1 MRKLIIILLFI
12 PLISSCSNDN
22 DDDPC
27 PCAFT
32 LSSVS
37 GIETENYYSETTVSM
52 PNPCD
57 SYLDQNIDVVT
68 QLYENDGTF
77 ENPVK
82 GLNRIG
88 PQRTASILFSRDYL
102 TALNRMNIG
111 GVGSTFFPGG
121 GSGEYTVQ
129 EYNCN

>member
-12 PLISSCSNDN
+12 PIISSCSNDN

-37 GIETENYYSETTVSM
+37 GIETENYYVEITVSM

-57 SYLDQNIDVVT
+57 SYLDQYVDSIT

-82 GLNRIG
+82 GLNQVGNR
-88 PQRTASILFSRDYL
+88 RTASILFTSVYL
-102 TALNRMNIG
+102 NALNS
-111 GVGSTFFPGG
+111 GVGSTFLPGG
-121 GSGEYTVQ
+121 GQSEHTVQ

>member
-32 LSSVS
+32 LSNRT
-37 GIETENYYSETTVSM
+37 GIETESYYSETIVSM

-57 SYLDQNIDVVT
+57 SYLDQYVNSVN

-82 GLNRIG
+82 GLNQVGNR
-88 PQRTASILFSRDYL
+88 RTASILFTSVYL
-102 TALNRMNIG
+102 NALNS
-111 GVGSTFFPGG
+111 GVGSTFLPGG
-121 GSGEYTVQ
+121 GQSEHTVEEYS
-129 EYNCN
+129 CN

>member
-37 GIETENYYSETTVSM
+37 GIETENYYVEITVSM

-57 SYLDQNIDVVT
+57 SYLDQYVDSIT

-82 GLNRIG
+82 GLNQVGNR
-88 PQRTASILFSRDYL
+88 RTASILFTSVYL
-102 TALNRMNIG
+102 NALNS
-111 GVGSTFFPGG
+111 GVGSTFLPGG
-121 GSGEYTVQ
+121 GASEKTVE

>member
-22 DDDPC
+22 DGDPC
-27 PCAFT
+27 PCNFT

-37 GIETENYYSETTVSM
+37 GIETENYYAETTVSM

-57 SYLDQNIDVVT
+57 SYLDQYVDSIN

-82 GLNRIG
+82 GLNQVGNR
-88 PQRTASILFSRDYL
+88 RTASILFTSVYL
-102 TALNRMNIG
+102 NALNS
-111 GVGSTFFPGG
+111 GVGSTFLPGG
-121 GSGEYTVQ
+121 GQSEQTVQ

>member
-1 MRKLIIILLFI
+1 MKKLITILLFV

-57 SYLDQNIDVVT
+57 SYLDQYVDSVNI
-68 QLYENDGTF
+68 LYENDGTF

-82 GLNRIG
+82 GLNQVGGR
-88 PQRTASILFSRDYL
+88 RTASILFTSVYL
-102 TALNRMNIG
+102 NALNS
-111 GVGSTFFPGG
+111 GVGSTFLPGG
-121 GSGEYTVQ
+121 GQSEHTVQ
-129 EYNCN
+129 EYDCN

>member
-27 PCAFT
+27 PCNFT

-37 GIETENYYSETTVSM
+37 GIETENYYLETTVSM

-57 SYLDQNIDVVT
+57 SYLDQYIDWVT
-68 QLYENDGTF
+68 QLYENDGTYL
-77 ENPVK
+77 NPVK
-82 GLNRIG
+82 GINQVGGRRI
-88 PQRTASILFSRDYL
+88 ASALFTSDYL
-102 TALNRMNIG
+102 NALNS
-111 GVGSTFFPGG
+111 GVGSTISRGG
-121 GSGEYTVQ
+121 GANDQTVEEYD
-129 EYNCN
+129 CN